1 MKIFIDTSFFVEYF
15 LGNGEAKNIYNAIK
29 SKELYTSIS
38 VVEETTYILM
48 KLTAS
53 DLSNEDKHY
62 EIIKKLKKDERVYEI
77 CLNKARVFY
86 FSLIGDGVKILMP
99 ASWDITLEMMEKYK
113 LLPNDALIAATCKHY
128 GIKKIA
134 TFDDDFKKVDFLEV
148 VEIE

>member
-15 LGNGEAKNIYNAIK
+15 LGNEEAKNIYNKIR
-29 SKELYTSIS
+29 SKELYTSIN

-48 KLTAS
+48 KLIVS
-53 DLSNEDKHY
+53 DLSNVDKHY
-62 EIIKKLKKDERVYEI
+62 EIIKKLKKDERVYET

-86 FSLIGDGVKILMP
+86 FSLIEEGVKILMP
-99 ASWDITLEMMEKYK
+99 ASWDITLEIMEKYK

-134 TFDDDFKKVDFLEV
+134 TFDEDFKKVEFLEV
-148 VEIE
+148 IKG